1 MNNQGKIKNLL
12 LQGKTPD
19 EVLSQLK
26 KEMNLNRPD
35 QINALKDLI
44 EKNVKEFKKEQKEL
58 EKDPE
63 TIIRTLEAKVNGL
76 EIENKNLKDDIKFLL
91 VYLPFLEAVIGISNE
106 KLVPMLKKE
115 SVEKMIKRLEELKN
129 RMKNV

>member
-91 VYLPFLEAVIGISNE
+91 MYLPFLEAVIGISNE